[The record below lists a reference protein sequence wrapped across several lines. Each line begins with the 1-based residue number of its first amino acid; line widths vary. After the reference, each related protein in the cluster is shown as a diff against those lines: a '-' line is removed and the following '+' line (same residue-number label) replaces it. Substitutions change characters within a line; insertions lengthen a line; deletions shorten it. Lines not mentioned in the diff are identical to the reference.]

1 MRKDITLP
9 KKNINN
15 LYIMKNIYSILL
27 LACLSFTSLAQETT
41 FPNSSP
47 GNPGIN
53 PKALSNIS
61 QLIENKV
68 ENDEIVGAELLIIKN
83 RKTVLHEAYGWKD
96 IEDSIPMCI
105 NTIFNIRSMA
115 KTFTGSGIQILIDKG
130 KLGYNAKASEYIP
143 GFKNE
148 RSNNITIKQLL
159 THTSG
164 LPVSIIKDFNEYP
177 GLLDMANAIGEY
189 GPQFQPGEKFQYSDA
204 GADVLGAIIE
214 VVSNSSLY
222 DFLSQNLFIPLGMK
236 DTYPITTKTDL
247 RDNRVASSYG
257 GSPGNWTRFWTP
269 DDKPFYPFP
278 WGSQSFYG
286 TPVDYAKFLVMW
298 MDAGKF
304 NDNKILSPGAIHNTL
319 TPVFEFRLPVT
330 EMEYS
335 TGFPQNKVYHGQMS
349 MLFCET
355 NKNEEQ
361 QVKVLGYGGS
371 DGTFAWVWPEE
382 DLIILYFTQSRNFVN
397 PFPFKEFEYIVYK
410 NLINPDWVDEVKTVS
425 QIYQPYIGV
434 YVTDY
439 QGIKDSEF
447 EILMQNGALA
457 LRIPGQPSYELND
470 PNEEGSWVFKLT
482 NLVSVAFQENDSK
495 KIESLTINQITQFQK
510 NTGSQES
517 DNSTP
522 AGFEKYLGSY
532 THPSMNMTIGVVVK
546 NEHLA
551 IQIGEEDPALLF
563 HPDNAGK
570 WFLKNGESKYVSF
583 DFNEDGI
590 ANTLNIVDML
600 IIPRHSAI
608 DPEDK

>member
-1 MRKDITLP
+1 
-9 KKNINN
+9 
-15 LYIMKNIYSILL
+15 MKNIYSILIL
-27 LACLSFTSLAQETT
+27 YGLFFTSLAQETT
-41 FPNSSP
+41 FPYSSD
-47 GNPGIN
+47 GNPEIN
-53 PKALSNIS
+53 SKALSNIS

-83 RKTVLHEAYGWKD
+83 RKTVLHEAYGCKD

-105 NTIFNIRSMA
+105 NTIFNIRSMT
-115 KTFTGSGIQILIDKG
+115 KTFTGSGIQILIDKE
-130 KLGYNAKASEYIP
+130 KLTHDTKASEYIP
-143 GFKNE
+143 GFNNKK
-148 RSNNITIKQLL
+148 SNNITIGQLL

-177 GLLDMANAIGEY
+177 GLLEMANAIGEH

-269 DDKPFYPFP
+269 NEKPFYPFP

-304 NDNKILSPGAIHNTL
+304 NDNRILSTGAIHNTL
-319 TPVFEFRLPVT
+319 DPVFEFRLPVT

-335 TGFPQNKVYHGQMS
+335 TGFPKHKVYHGQMS
-349 MLFCET
+349 MLFCER

-361 QVKVLGYGGS
+361 QVEVAGYGGS

-382 DLIILYFTQSRNFVN
+382 DLIILYFTQSRNFLN
-397 PFPFKEFEYIVYK
+397 PFPFKEFEYVVYK
-410 NLINPDWVDEVKTVS
+410 NLINPDWVDEVETVS
-425 QIYQPYIGV
+425 QIYRPYIGI
-434 YVTDY
+434 YIADF
-439 QGIKDSEF
+439 QGVKDSKF

-457 LRIPGQPSYELND
+457 LRIPGQPLYELND
-470 PNEEGSWVFKLT
+470 PDEEGSWVFKLT
-482 NLVSVAFQENDSK
+482 NLISVTFQENDSK
-495 KIESLTINQITQFQK
+495 KIESLTLNQITQFQK
-510 NTGSQES
+510 NTGDHGS

-522 AGFEKYLGSY
+522 SGFEKYLGSY
-532 THPSMNMTIGVVVK
+532 THPSMNMTIGVVIR

-551 IQIGEEDPALLF
+551 IQLGEKDPALLYN
-563 HPDNAGK
+563 PDNSGK
-570 WFLKNGESKYVSF
+570 WFFKNGKSKYVSF
-583 DFNEDGI
+583 SFNEDGRVI
-590 ANTLNIVDML
+590 SLNIVDML
-600 IIPRHSAI
+600 TIQRQSLN
-608 DPEDK
+608 DLEDK

>member
-1 MRKDITLP
+1 MQKT
-9 KKNINN
+9 INN
-15 LYIMKNIYSILL
+15 FYIMKNIYSILIL
-27 LACLSFTSLAQETT
+27 YGLSFTSLAQENT
-41 FPNSSP
+41 FPYLSP
-47 GNPGIN
+47 ENLGIHSTT
-53 PKALSNIS
+53 LSNIS

-68 ENDEIVGAELLIIKN
+68 ENDEIVGAELLIINN
-83 RKTVLHEAYGWKD
+83 RKTILHEAYGWKD
-96 IEDSIPMCI
+96 IEDSIPMSI
-105 NTIFNIRSMA
+105 NTIFNIRSMT

-130 KLGYNAKASEYIP
+130 KLGYDTKASEYIP
-143 GFKNE
+143 GFNNE
-148 RSNNITIKQLL
+148 KSNNITIEQLL

-164 LPVSIIKDFNEYP
+164 LPVSIIKDFNESP
-177 GLLDMANAIGEY
+177 SLLDMANAIGEY

-214 VVSNSSLY
+214 VISNNSLY

-236 DTYPITTKTDL
+236 NTYPITTKTDL

-269 DDKPFYPFP
+269 NDKPFYPFP
-278 WGSQSFYG
+278 WGSQSFYS

-304 NDNKILSPGAIHNTL
+304 NDNRILSSRAIHNTL

-335 TGFPQNKVYHGQMS
+335 TGFPQNKVFHGQMS

-361 QVKVLGYGGS
+361 QVEVIGYGGS

-382 DLIILYFTQSRNFVN
+382 DLIILYFTQTRNFIN
-397 PFPFKEFEYIVYK
+397 PFPFKEFEYVVYK
-410 NLINPDWVDEVKTVS
+410 NLINPDWVDEVEIIS

-434 YVTDY
+434 YITDF

-447 EILMQNGALA
+447 EILMQNGSLA
-457 LRIPGQPSYELND
+457 LKIPGQPLFELND
-470 PNEEGSWVFKLT
+470 PDEEGSWVFKLT
-482 NLVSVAFQENDSK
+482 NLVSVSFQENDSMR
-495 KIESLTINQITQFQK
+495 IESLTLNQITQFQK
-510 NTGSQES
+510 KMGDQES

-522 AGFEKYLGSY
+522 AGFEKYLGTY
-532 THPSMNMTIGVVVK
+532 TQPSMNMTIGVVVK

-551 IQIGEEDPALLF
+551 IQFGEEDPAQLF
-563 HPDNAGK
+563 LHDNSGK
-570 WFLKNGESKYVSF
+570 WFFRNGKSKYVRF
-583 DFNEDGI
+583 DFNEDGK
-590 ANTLNIVDML
+590 ANTLNIIDML
-600 IIPRHSAI
+600 TIPRHSLN
-608 DPEDK
+608 DLEDK

>member
-1 MRKDITLP
+1 
-9 KKNINN
+9 
-15 LYIMKNIYSILL
+15 MKNFYIVKYIYSILIL
-27 LACLSFTSLAQETT
+27 VGVSFTSLAQENT
-41 FPNSSP
+41 FPYLSD
-47 GNPGIN
+47 GNLGIN
-53 PKALSNIS
+53 SKALSNIS

-68 ENDEIVGAELLIIKN
+68 ENDEIVGAELLIINN
-83 RKTVLHEAYGWKD
+83 RKTILHEAYGWKD
-96 IEDSIPMCI
+96 IEDSIPMNI
-105 NTIFNIRSMA
+105 NTIFNIRSMT
-115 KTFTGSGIQILIDKG
+115 KTFTGSGIQILIDKE
-130 KLGYNAKASEYIP
+130 KLTYDTKVSEYIP

-148 RSNNITIKQLL
+148 RSNSITIKQLL
-159 THTSG
+159 THTGG
-164 LPVSIIKDFNEYP
+164 LPLSIIKDFNEYQS
-177 GLLDMANAIGEY
+177 LLDMANAIGEH

-269 DDKPFYPFP
+269 NDKPFYPFP

-304 NDNKILSPGAIHNTL
+304 NDNRILSPRAINNML
-319 TPVFEFRLPVT
+319 TPVFEFRLPMT

-361 QVKVLGYGGS
+361 RVEVLGYGGS

-382 DLIILYFTQSRNFVN
+382 DLIILYFTQSRNFLN
-397 PFPFKEFEYIVYK
+397 PFPFKEFEYVVYK
-410 NLINPDWVDEVKTVS
+410 NLINPDWVDEVETVS
-425 QIYQPYIGV
+425 QIYQPYIGT
-434 YVTDY
+434 YITDF

-447 EILMQNGALA
+447 EILMQNGGLA
-457 LRIPGQPSYELND
+457 LKIPGQPLFELND
-470 PNEEGSWVFKLT
+470 PDEEKSWVFKLT
-482 NLVSVAFQENDSK
+482 KLVSVTFQENDSK
-495 KIESLTINQITQFQK
+495 KIESLTLNQITQFQK
-510 NTGSQES
+510 QTSDQKE
-517 DNSTP
+517 DNSTSY
-522 AGFEKYLGSY
+522 GFEKYLGSY
-532 THPSMNMTIGVVVK
+532 TQSSMNMTIGVVVK
-546 NEHLA
+546 NKHLA
-551 IQIGEEDPALLF
+551 IQLGEKDPALLF
-563 HPDNAGK
+563 PPDNSGK
-570 WFLKNGESKYVSF
+570 WFFRNGESKYVSF

-590 ANTLNIVDML
+590 AISLNIVDML
-600 IIPRHSAI
+600 KIPRHSSN